1 VAPAADRT
9 GLVAIMA
16 NYFAGDDEP
25 ACEPTDR
32 ELAEIAEA
40 EFELAELERQAE
52 AWQLSQPED
61 TDGCE

>member
-1 VAPAADRT
+1 
-9 GLVAIMA
+9 MA